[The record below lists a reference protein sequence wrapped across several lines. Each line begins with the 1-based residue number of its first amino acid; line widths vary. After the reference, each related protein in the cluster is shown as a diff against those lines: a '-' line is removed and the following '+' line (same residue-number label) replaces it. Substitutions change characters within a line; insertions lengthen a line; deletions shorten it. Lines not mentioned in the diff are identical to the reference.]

1 MSLSSLKFALFGNK
15 YQTQKSTELQRV
27 LDILREAGVRLAVD
41 REYGEFISA
50 NGSICLDGIETFD
63 SDDFSADFVISM
75 GGDGTFLMAANRVG
89 SKQIPI
95 IGINMGRLGF
105 LADINSNDIDTE
117 LGVHVVGV
125 VEHLIFGAA
134 LPDGDV
140 LFLAF
145 GVLGLDFLCEVED
158 AGVAALGDL
167 VFELEGEVL
176 ELVGEDEVAAA
187 FYLGFAG
194 AGAFEVDGAVFNIPA
209 GGGFGHAVAAPTL
222 EGLAVEEGDVAV
234 GIGGGQFC
242 LFVLDDGE
250 LGHAGLGGGV
260 GATLAGAATAGAG
273 AAVLLAA
280 RHHEQ
285 AGGSYNK

>member
-1 MSLSSLKFALFGNK
+1 MVLEADVAAVAVLAAADVLEQFIGDGEFAAFL
-15 YQTQKSTELQRV
+15 ELAGLEHFDPFRCPEVVFKHV
-27 LDILREAGVRLAVD
+27 LVVLAVD
-41 REYGEFISA
+41 
-50 NGSICLDGIETFD
+50 DGALE
-63 SDDFSADFVISM
+63 DDDLGLVPLAEGFGVLWL
-75 GGDGTFLMAANRVG
+75 GGNHVVERGG
-89 SKQIPI
+89 
-95 IGINMGRLGF
+95 
-105 LADINSNDIDTE
+105 LAVAIDTE

-242 LFVLDDGE
+242 LFVIDDGE